1 MEGKMS
7 SNAPKT
13 PKATA
18 LILGNHAHIAAQM
31 IDEFREAGYDGKYAS
46 TVEGALELA
55 AAEHFDVLII
65 GGGVTQA
72 NADRIEKG
80 IRVPLPGIAV
90 QRMNRSR
97 EPLYWL
103 EKALSTRKAVD
114 ANESS
119 DQDPNTISK

>member
-1 MEGKMS
+1 MEVKMS

-31 IDEFREAGYDGKYAS
+31 IDEFREAGYDGKYSS
-46 TVEGALELA
+46 TVEGAIELA
-55 AAEHFDVLII
+55 AAEHFDALII
-65 GGGVTQA
+65 GGGVTDA
-72 NADRIEKG
+72 NAARIEKG
-80 IRVPLPGIAV
+80 IRALLPGIAI

-103 EKALSTRKAVD
+103 EKALSSRKTVD
-114 ANESS
+114 ANKSS
-119 DQDPNTISK
+119 DKDTNKTSN

>member
-1 MEGKMS
+1 MS

-31 IDEFREAGYDGKYAS
+31 IDEFREAGYDGKYSS
-46 TVEGALELA
+46 TVEGAIELA
-55 AAEHFDVLII
+55 AAEHFDALII
-65 GGGVTQA
+65 GGGVTDA
-72 NADRIEKG
+72 NAARIEKG
-80 IRVPLPGIAV
+80 IRALLPGIAI

-103 EKALSTRKAVD
+103 EKALSSRKTVD
-114 ANESS
+114 ANKSS
-119 DQDPNTISK
+119 DKDTNKTSN

>member
-1 MEGKMS
+1 M
-7 SNAPKT
+7 
-13 PKATA
+13 A
-18 LILGNHAHIAAQM
+18 LILGNHEHIAAQM
-31 IDEFREAGYDGKYAS
+31 IDEYREAGYDGKYSS

-65 GGGVTQA
+65 GGGVTDA

-80 IRVPLPGIAV
+80 IRVPLPGIVV

-103 EKALSTRKAVD
+103 EKALGTRKTVD
-114 ANESS
+114 ADKSS
-119 DQDPNTISK
+119 DRDSNATSN